1 MMPPMAVVAAETTR
15 QSERDGCR
23 GLAQII
29 DRVGDKWTVMVVGHL
44 SERGT
49 MRFNALMRA
58 IPGVSHRMLT
68 LTLRGLER
76 DGLIKRTA
84 YATVPLRVDYELTTL
99 GRSLTEPLAML
110 ARWASI
116 RREEIET
123 AQAEYDSARSL
134 AAGPFSPAM
143 ISRTTDADNRR
154 G

>member
-1 MMPPMAVVAAETTR
+1 MPPRVTLCGKTTP
-15 QSERDGCR
+15 QPERDDCR

-29 DRVGDKWTVMVVGHL
+29 DRVGDKWTVMIVGHL

-76 DGLIKRTA
+76 DGLVRRTP

-99 GRSLTEPLAML
+99 GLSLTEPLALL
-110 ARWASI
+110 AQWANA
-116 RREEIET
+116 RRREIET
-123 AQAEYDSARSL
+123 ARAEYDSTRSL
-134 AAGPFSPAM
+134 AA
-143 ISRTTDADNRR
+143 
-154 G
+154 

>member
-1 MMPPMAVVAAETTR
+1 MMSRMTAVAGMTLHPA
-15 QSERDGCR
+15 RDDCQA
-23 GLAQII
+23 LAQII

-76 DGLIKRTA
+76 DGLIRRTP

-99 GRSLTEPLAML
+99 GCSLTEPLAIL
-110 ARWASI
+110 AQWASA
-116 RREEIET
+116 RRGELDT
-123 AQAEYDSARSL
+123 ARTEYDSARSL
-134 AAGPFSPAM
+134 AA
-143 ISRTTDADNRR
+143 
-154 G
+154 

>member
-1 MMPPMAVVAAETTR
+1 MMSDVSADAVATARGPRE
-15 QSERDGCR
+15 EECR

-44 SERGT
+44 SGSGT

-76 DGLIKRTA
+76 DGLVRRTA

-99 GRSLTEPLAML
+99 GRSLTEPLARLAQWAGARRAEIEL
-110 ARWASI
+110 ARV
-116 RREEIET
+116 
-123 AQAEYDSARSL
+123 EYDAAHAL
-134 AAGPFSPAM
+134 AA
-143 ISRTTDADNRR
+143 
-154 G
+154 

>member
-1 MMPPMAVVAAETTR
+1 MMPPTAAVAAETKR
-15 QSERDGCR
+15 QPERDDCR

-44 SERGT
+44 SEHGT

-68 LTLRGLER
+68 LTMRGLER
-76 DGLIKRTA
+76 DGLVKRTP

-116 RREEIET
+116 RREEIDT
-123 AQAEYDSARSL
+123 ARAKYDSSRSL
-134 AAGPFSPAM
+134 AA
-143 ISRTTDADNRR
+143 
-154 G
+154 

>member
-1 MMPPMAVVAAETTR
+1 MPPTAAVAFKATP
-15 QSERDGCR
+15 QPGRDDCR

-49 MRFNALMRA
+49 LRFNALMRA

-76 DGLIKRTA
+76 DGLIRRTP
-84 YATVPLRVDYELTTL
+84 YATVPLRVEYELTTL

-110 ARWASI
+110 ARWASVK
-116 RREEIET
+116 REEIE
-123 AQAEYDSARSL
+123 SARL
-134 AAGPFSPAM
+134 
-143 ISRTTDADNRR
+143 RYDATCALTA
-154 G
+154 

>member
-1 MMPPMAVVAAETTR
+1 MPSTAAVAAKTTL
-15 QSERDGCR
+15 QPGRDNCR

-44 SERGT
+44 SEHGT

-68 LTLRGLER
+68 LTMRGLER
-76 DGLIKRTA
+76 DGLVKRTP

-110 ARWASI
+110 ARWASV

-123 AQAEYDSARSL
+123 ARTEYDAARSL
-134 AAGPFSPAM
+134 AA
-143 ISRTTDADNRR
+143 
-154 G
+154 